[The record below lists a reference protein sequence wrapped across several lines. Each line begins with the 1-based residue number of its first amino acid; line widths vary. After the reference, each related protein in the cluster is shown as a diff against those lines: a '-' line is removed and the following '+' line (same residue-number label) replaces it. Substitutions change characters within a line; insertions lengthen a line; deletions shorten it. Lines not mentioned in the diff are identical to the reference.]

1 MLPSAY
7 GLGQHFQD
15 LGHSFSRYG
24 PPSRQITYMYI
35 LLYLFF
41 FFLSL
46 GFAFGLLIFSFHTSG
61 HKSGRDILPNIQTLF
76 LENVA

>member
-1 MLPSAY
+1 MASDKYVLYVSTY
-7 GLGQHFQD
+7 ETCKISTSSIND
-15 LGHSFSRYG
+15 
-24 PPSRQITYMYI
+24 ITYSLVYSS
-35 LLYLFF
+35 LSVL

-61 HKSGRDILPNIQTLF
+61 HKSGRNILPNIQTLF